1 MMGYVFGK
9 KKATQVAHSSVFL
22 PLFLSLPLSF
32 FASFFLTFFLII
44 MLVALSLLCANP
56 STL

>member
-32 FASFFLTFFLII
+32 FASFFSTFFFNNYVGCSFL
-44 MLVALSLLCANP
+44 ALY
-56 STL
+56 